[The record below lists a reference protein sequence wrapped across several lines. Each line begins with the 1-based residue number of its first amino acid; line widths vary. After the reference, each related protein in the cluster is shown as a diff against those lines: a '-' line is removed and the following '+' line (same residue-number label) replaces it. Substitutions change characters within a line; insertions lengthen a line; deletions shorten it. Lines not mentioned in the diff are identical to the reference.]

1 MRQRRRGD
9 QANAQANLRLHEDAA
24 FEGLRMPQRLHTT
37 LRLCHQASKLKQTFK
52 LSTLMPAVRLKADS
66 IKSPITAKQAMEM
79 PSAHHHAAGQQGI
92 DEVNSQR

>member
-1 MRQRRRGD
+1 
-9 QANAQANLRLHEDAA
+9 
-24 FEGLRMPQRLHTT
+24 
-37 LRLCHQASKLKQTFK
+37 
-52 LSTLMPAVRLKADS
+52 MPAVRLKADS